1 MYLMKWTLR
10 KLTVYLNWLEG
21 LKLKEV
27 GQIEARLRRIAEEG
41 HFGSIKDLK
50 DGLWELKFNN
60 GNRIYYARTGKNELT
75 LILGGNKNGQDR
87 DIKKAKN
94 LLHG

>member
-1 MYLMKWTLR
+1 MAWSFR
-10 KLTVYLNWLEG
+10 KLAGYLTWFEG
-21 LKLKEV
+21 LKLKEA
-27 GQIEARLRRIAEEG
+27 GQIESRLKRIMDED
-41 HFGSIKDLK
+41 HFGSVRDLG

-60 GNRIYYARTGKNELT
+60 GNRIYYARTGKAELT
-75 LILGGNKNGQDR
+75 LILGGTKYGQDR

>member
-1 MYLMKWTLR
+1 MKWVLR
-10 KLTVYLNWLEG
+10 KLTGYLNWVEG

-27 GQIEARLRRIAEEG
+27 GQVEARLRRITEG
-41 HFGSIKDLK
+41 DHFGSIKDLG

-60 GNRIYYARTGKNELT
+60 GNRIYYVRTGKNELT

-87 DIKKAKN
+87 DIKKAKS
-94 LLHG
+94 LLYE